1 VDNDVERL
9 YKDYGFQVTSVVE
22 LKSLSAEVLGRP
34 KLSEAG
40 LKTLTHEVM
49 GMLID

>member
-1 VDNDVERL
+1 VDDDVERL
-9 YKDYGFQVTSVVE
+9 YEDYGFQVTSVVE
-22 LKSLSAEVLGRP
+22 LKSLSVEVLGRP